1 MTKVYKSLSY
11 LITVAVLFFLMS
23 NPVNA
28 NLAYSN
34 FIFFENKK
42 DFELSNISYHG
53 MGSGSKNSSK
63 KNKSKREMRALKRSL
78 KNVLYQEC
86 ILEMLIENGNDRN
99 ASLLSLNRALNG
111 NKIELKK
118 ILKENYQSC
127 KSYK

>member
-1 MTKVYKSLSY
+1 MTKTYKSLSY
-11 LITVAVLFFLMS
+11 LITVSVLFFLMS
-23 NPVNA
+23 NPANA

-42 DFELSNISYHG
+42 GFELSNISYHG

-78 KNVLYQEC
+78 KNVAYQEC
-86 ILEMLIENGNDRN
+86 ILEMLIENGNNRD

-111 NKIELKK
+111 NKIELRK
-118 ILKENYQSC
+118 ILKENYRSC
-127 KSYK
+127 NSYK